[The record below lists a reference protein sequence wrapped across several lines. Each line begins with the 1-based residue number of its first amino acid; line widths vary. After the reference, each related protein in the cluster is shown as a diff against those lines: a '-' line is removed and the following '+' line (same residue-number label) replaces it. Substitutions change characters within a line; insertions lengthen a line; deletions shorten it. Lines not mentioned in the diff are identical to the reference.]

1 MLFSSLAKKNFS
13 KDFKGKTFILTGY
26 SSGIGQQ
33 VFHDLKKWEVKLFQ
47 LEEKKLRAKKLLI
60 VILKT

>member
-13 KDFKGKTFILTGY
+13 KDFKGKTFIFTGY

-33 VFHDLKKWEVKLFQ
+33 VFHDLKKMGNKIILIGR
-47 LEEKKLRAKKLLI
+47 KKIYGDKR
-60 VILKT
+60 